1 MYRNAG
7 KPANGVVNGLETG
20 PLQELPGI
28 SLGRSMTKVLI
39 VATYSLF
46 AMAIGGAIGLFAG
59 APMGTLTGVV
69 VFLLLAQL
77 DGSIVRRRDRKAQ
90 AREIAQLK
98 RANAKVAMALDDARE
113 KMEAMNQAIEAK
125 TSAQG
130 RKIVSELKV
139 LESLMREFAG
149 RISEKA
155 RETAPEE
162 RVSFRP
168 AAEGASSYLSN
179 LAGPEL
185 LETIRASLE
194 ENRVDLYLQPMV
206 SLPQRKLRY
215 YEALSRLRSEDGA
228 VIMPAQYIKVAAPA
242 GLMSIVD
249 NLLLFRAVQIV
260 KRLIQKHREVG
271 VFCNI
276 SGDTLVDAE
285 FFPQF
290 LEYMQQHKDLANQI
304 VFEFAQSAVLRAGT
318 VGEANL
324 RALGSLGFALSMDH
338 VETLAL
344 DYPKLKT
351 LGFRHLKVRADTLT
365 RGMTDAQ
372 SAVAAE
378 DIKALLARHGLNLI
392 AERVEDE
399 KTVLQLLDY
408 GVDFAQGF
416 LFGEPRAMRD
426 DSLKAMEKEPALAPI
441 IPFRR
446 AS

>member
-1 MYRNAG
+1 MT
-7 KPANGVVNGLETG
+7 GLKLR
-20 PLQELPGI
+20 PF
-28 SLGRSMTKVLI
+28 SMTKALI

-90 AREIAQLK
+90 AQEIAQLK
-98 RANAKVAMALDDARE
+98 RANQKIVSALEDARE

-130 RKIVSELKV
+130 RKIVSELKM

-155 RETAPEE
+155 REVEPEE
-162 RVSFRP
+162 RVSFKP
-168 AAEGASSYLSN
+168 TEGAASYLN
-179 LAGPEL
+179 NIAGPEL
-185 LETIRASLE
+185 LETIRTSLE

-206 SLPQRKLRY
+206 SLPQRKLRF
-215 YEALSRLRSEDGA
+215 YEALSRLRSEDGKI
-228 VIMPAQYIKVAAPA
+228 IMPSQYIKVAAPA

-249 NLLLFRAVQIV
+249 NLLLFRCVQIV
-260 KRLIQKHREVG
+260 KRMISRHRDVG

-276 SGDTLVDAE
+276 SGDTLIDAE

-290 LEYMQQHKDLANQI
+290 LEYMQQHKDLAGQI
-304 VFEFAQSAVLRAGT
+304 VFEFAQTAVLRAGT

-324 RALGSLGFALSMDH
+324 RALGGLGFALSMDH

-344 DYPKLKT
+344 DFTKLRN
-351 LGFRHLKVRADTLT
+351 LGFRHIKVRADTLT
-365 RGMTDAQ
+365 RGMSDVQ

-378 DIKALLARHGLNLI
+378 DIKALLLRHGLNLI

-408 GVDFAQGF
+408 GVDYAQGF

-426 DSLKAMEKEPALAPI
+426 DSLKAMEREPALAPI

-446 AS
+446 AG